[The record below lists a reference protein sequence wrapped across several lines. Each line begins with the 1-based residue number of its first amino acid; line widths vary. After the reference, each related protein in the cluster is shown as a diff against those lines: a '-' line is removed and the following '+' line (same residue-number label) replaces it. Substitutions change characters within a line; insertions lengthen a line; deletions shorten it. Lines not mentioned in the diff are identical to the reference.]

1 MAVPKAAGRSP
12 RGPALGTS
20 DSLVPPP
27 CGASVKSLP
36 LSLSSLHLTTEDGSK
51 MSLLT
56 TTPPRPPPTSQQ
68 VCGWSWVAGGKRP
81 GISVSEEPSCCKRGV
96 LSVRKEL
103 PGCSLSSPLLPH
115 V

>member
-1 MAVPKAAGRSP
+1 MAVPKEAGRSP

-27 CGASVKSLP
+27 CDASVKSLP

-56 TTPPRPPPTSQQ
+56 TAPPPVLLSRFVGGHGWPGESALGSQCLGNPAA
-68 VCGWSWVAGGKRP
+68 V
-81 GISVSEEPSCCKRGV
+81 KRGV